1 MTLAGRDD
9 VLERFDVTLS
19 RLESGRPDVA
29 PLITGSRG
37 LGKTVLLNKL
47 VQNAKQRGWFVASE
61 EAIPGTPLS
70 ALIAILAHEV
80 LLEMSR
86 RHRIAANVRR
96 VLGILKAFTAVSAL
110 GVTLNIDADA
120 VTGTADT
127 GIFSRDL
134 RRLFIEIGTLAQQQ
148 SVGVVFALDELHTLY
163 ETELE
168 DLNSA
173 LHQTAQRQLPVAFIG
188 AGLFPSWQKS
198 GNQNVD
204 PTIVDSYPARMSAS
218 TYIRLKPLD
227 VEASKR
233 ALAGPALAEQV
244 TFTEEALDA
253 AVTFCSGNTWVL
265 QLLGAAAWE
274 AAERSPIDLRDVNK
288 ATDHVTGQL
297 YHGFFPRLLRNSP
310 ELEIDLMALIASR
323 LDADIASFQSIA
335 ELCRAFDFHDNNEVR
350 DLFDDNRELRRLL
363 SNLAGRDLI
372 ELSAGYGKIWDDES
386 FDVRFTMPMLG
397 NYFRHPDIVHTGT
410 TGVVADDPGL
420 QTTD

>member
-233 ALAGPALAEQV
+233 ALAGPCR
-244 TFTEEALDA
+244 T
-253 AVTFCSGNTWVL
+253 
-265 QLLGAAAWE
+265 
-274 AAERSPIDLRDVNK
+274 
-288 ATDHVTGQL
+288 
-297 YHGFFPRLLRNSP
+297 
-310 ELEIDLMALIASR
+310 SR
-323 LDADIASFQSIA
+323 
-335 ELCRAFDFHDNNEVR
+335 FH
-350 DLFDDNRELRRLL
+350 
-363 SNLAGRDLI
+363 
-372 ELSAGYGKIWDDES
+372 
-386 FDVRFTMPMLG
+386 
-397 NYFRHPDIVHTGT
+397 
-410 TGVVADDPGL
+410 
-420 QTTD
+420 